1 MTFDDVLAA
10 DCVVV
15 GTGVAGLTTA
25 LSMPSLE
32 VVLVTKTELGG
43 GSTWWAQGG
52 IAAPVSAEDSPARH
66 AADTIAVGGG
76 LNDPQ
81 AVGALAGNA
90 AAGIAHLRQRGARFD
105 TEPDGDLL
113 LGREAGH
120 SVRRILHAD
129 GDATG
134 AEVSRALVEATR
146 AAPHIRLLE
155 RVFVVDL
162 VRAGGTVVGVT
173 ARGTRGE
180 RILIRAGAVV
190 LATGGLGRVY
200 SNTTNPAEV
209 TGDGLAMARRAGAA
223 VADVEF
229 VQFHPTALASG
240 RDPMP
245 LLTEALRG
253 EGAMLVDDEGSRFMV
268 GEHRDAEL
276 APRDVVARA
285 VWRRLMAGRKVF
297 LDARTAVGSEFP
309 ERFPTVFKECMDEGI
324 DPRHTPIPAEPAAHY
339 HMGGIA
345 VDLAGRS
352 SLPGLWSVGE
362 ACRSGVHGANRL
374 ASNSLLEGLVFGE
387 AVAADIV
394 SLEVH
399 APSSVDAPDSGI
411 TPEVDSS
418 GIAELRRLM
427 WEKVGVV
434 RDRSGLVAAR
444 RRMKALAD
452 SMPPGPSEPRNMIEA
467 SQLIATSALART
479 ESRGAHHR
487 ADFPE
492 LDPAWDH
499 SLIYR

>member
-1 MTFDDVLAA
+1 MTFDEVLSA

-25 LSMPSLE
+25 LSMPSRD
-32 VVLVTKTELGG
+32 VVLITKTELGG

-52 IAAPVSAEDSPARH
+52 IAVPVSPEDSPARH

-76 LNDPQ
+76 LNDPE
-81 AVGALAGNA
+81 AVGALAGHA
-90 AAGIAHLRQRGARFD
+90 VEGIAHLRQRGAIFD
-105 TEPDGDLL
+105 TEPDGDLI

-120 SVRRILHAD
+120 SVRRIIHAD

-134 AEVSRALVEATR
+134 AEVSRALVEATKV
-146 AAPHIRLLE
+146 ASHIRLLE
-155 RVFVVDL
+155 RVFVTDL
-162 VRAGGTVVGVT
+162 VVDGGIVTGVTGRGPAGG
-173 ARGTRGE
+173 
-180 RILIRAGAVV
+180 RILIRSGAVV

-200 SNTTNPAEV
+200 ANTTNPVEV
-209 TGDGLAMARRAGAA
+209 TGDGLAMARRAGVA

-229 VQFHPTALASG
+229 MQFHPTALASG
-240 RDPMP
+240 KDPMP

-253 EGAMLVDDEGSRFMV
+253 EGAVLIDDEGTRFMV
-268 GEHRDAEL
+268 DEHRDAEL

-297 LDARTAVGSEFP
+297 LDARTAVGAGFP

-324 DPRHTPIPAEPAAHY
+324 DPRISPIPAEPAAHY

-345 VDLAGRS
+345 VDLSGRS

-362 ACRSGVHGANRL
+362 ASRSGVHGANRL

-394 SLEVH
+394 HVARKAPAEV
-399 APSSVDAPDSGI
+399 AAKDPGPVPDLDPSVVAQG
-411 TPEVDSS
+411 
-418 GIAELRRLM
+418 RRLM

-434 RDRSGLVAAR
+434 RDRTGLVAAR
-444 RRMKALAD
+444 RALAAIAEA
-452 SMPPGPSEPRNMIEA
+452 MPPAPSEERNMVEA
-467 SQLIATSALART
+467 SAMIATSALART

-487 ADFPE
+487 TDFPE
-492 LDPAWDH
+492 LDPSWDH
-499 SLIYR
+499 SLVYT

>member
-1 MTFDDVLAA
+1 MTFDQVLGA

-25 LSMPSLE
+25 LSMPSLD

-52 IAAPVSAEDSPARH
+52 IAVPVSPEDSPAQH
-66 AADTIAVGGG
+66 AADTIAVGAG
-76 LNDPQ
+76 LNDPI

-90 AAGIAHLRQRGARFD
+90 VEGIAHLRERGARFD

-120 SVRRILHAD
+120 SVRRIVHTD

-146 AAPHIRLLE
+146 RASHVRLLE
-155 RVFVVDL
+155 RFFVTDLVVD
-162 VRAGGTVVGVT
+162 AGMVVGVT
-173 ARGTRGE
+173 ARGPSGE
-180 RILIRAGAVV
+180 RLLIRSASVV

-200 SNTTNPAEV
+200 VNTTNPSEV

-253 EGAMLVDDEGSRFMV
+253 EGAVLVDDEGVRFMIA
-268 GEHRDAEL
+268 EHRDAEL
-276 APRDVVARA
+276 APRDIVARA

-297 LDARTAVGSEFP
+297 LDAIDAVGDRFP
-309 ERFPTVFKECMDEGI
+309 DRFPTVFKECMDEGI
-324 DPRHTPIPAEPAAHY
+324 DPRRALIPAEPAAHY

-352 SLPGLWSVGE
+352 SLRGLWSVGE
-362 ACRSGVHGANRL
+362 ASRSGVHGANRL

-394 SLEVH
+394 SLAVK
-399 APSSVDAPDSGI
+399 APVSVDAPDPGAE
-411 TPEVDSS
+411 PEVDPVA
-418 GIAELRRLM
+418 IADLRRVM

-434 RDRSGLVAAR
+434 RDREGLVAAR
-444 RRMKALAD
+444 QEIDRLLG
-452 SMPPGPSEPRNMIEA
+452 SVPQEPSEGRNMLEA
-467 SQLIATSALART
+467 SSLIATSALART

-487 ADFPE
+487 SDFPDR
-492 LDPAWDH
+492 DPAWDH
-499 SLIYR
+499 SLVYT

>member
-1 MTFDDVLAA
+1 MTFDKVLSA

-15 GTGVAGLTTA
+15 GTGIAGLTTA
-25 LSMPSLE
+25 LSMPSLD

-52 IAAPVSAEDSPARH
+52 IAVSVSPEDSPARH

-76 LNDPQ
+76 LNDAE
-81 AVGALAGNA
+81 AVGALAGHA
-90 AAGIAHLRQRGARFD
+90 AEGIAHLRQRGARFD
-105 TEPDGDLL
+105 TEPDGDLM

-120 SVRRILHAD
+120 SVRRIVHAD

-134 AEVSRALVEATR
+134 AEVSRALVESTR
-146 AAPHIRLLE
+146 SASHIRLLE
-155 RVFVVDL
+155 RVFVTDL
-162 VRAGGTVVGVT
+162 VVDGGAVRGIT
-173 ARGTRGE
+173 ARGPGGE
-180 RILIRAGAVV
+180 RLLIRSGAVV

-200 SNTTNPAEV
+200 ANTTNPVEV

-229 VQFHPTALASG
+229 LQFHPTALASG

-253 EGAMLVDDEGSRFMV
+253 EGATLIDDEGARFMV
-268 GEHRDAEL
+268 GKHRDAEL

-297 LDARTAVGSEFP
+297 LDARTVGERFP
-309 ERFPTVFKECMDEGI
+309 DRFPTVFKECMDDGI
-324 DPRHTPIPAEPAAHY
+324 DPRTTPIPAEPAAHY

-345 VDLAGRS
+345 VDLSGRAS
-352 SLPGLWSVGE
+352 VPGLWSVGE
-362 ACRSGVHGANRL
+362 ASRSGVHGANRL

-387 AVAADIV
+387 AVAADV
-394 SLEVH
+394 VALGAEAPVVLE
-399 APSSVDAPDSGI
+399 APDPGPV
-411 TPEVDSS
+411 PEVDPAAVAS
-418 GIAELRRLM
+418 LRRLM

-434 RDRSGLVAAR
+434 RDRIGLVAAR
-444 RRMKALAD
+444 RELATLAG
-452 SMPPGPSEPRNMIEA
+452 SIPPAPSEGRNMIEA
-467 SQLIATSALART
+467 SAMIATSALART

-487 ADFPE
+487 SDFPE
-492 LDPAWDH
+492 SDPAWNH
-499 SLIYR
+499 SLVFT

>member
-1 MTFDDVLAA
+1 MTFDEVLGA
-10 DCVVV
+10 DCIVV

-25 LSMPSLE
+25 LSMPSLD
-32 VVLVTKTELGG
+32 VILVTKTELGG

-52 IAAPVSAEDSPARH
+52 IAVAVSAEDSPARH

-81 AVGALAGNA
+81 AVGALAGHA
-90 AAGIAHLRQRGARFD
+90 VEGVAHLRQRGARFD
-105 TEPDGDLL
+105 TEPDGDLI

-120 SVRRILHAD
+120 SVRRIVHSD

-134 AEVSRALVEATR
+134 AEVSRALVASTKG
-146 AAPHIRLLE
+146 ASHIRLLE
-155 RVFVVDL
+155 RVFVTDL
-162 VRAGGTVVGVT
+162 VVDGGVVKGVT
-173 ARGTRGE
+173 ARGPGGE
-180 RILIRAGAVV
+180 RLLIRSGSVV

-200 SNTTNPAEV
+200 VNTTNPVEV
-209 TGDGLAMARRAGAA
+209 TGDGLAIARRAGAA

-253 EGAMLVDDEGSRFMV
+253 EGATLVDDEGTRFMLE
-268 GEHRDAEL
+268 EHADAEL
-276 APRDVVARA
+276 APRDIVARA

-297 LDARTAVGSEFP
+297 LDATEAVGTRFP
-309 ERFPTVFKECMDEGI
+309 ARFPTVFKECMDDGI
-324 DPRHTPIPAEPAAHY
+324 DPRISVIPAEPAAHY

-345 VDLAGRS
+345 VDLTGRS

-362 ACRSGVHGANRL
+362 ASRSGVHGANRL

-394 SLEVH
+394 ALGSEVPVSLG
-399 APSSVDAPDSGI
+399 AADPGPA
-411 TPEVDSS
+411 PEVDPLV
-418 GIAELRRLM
+418 IADLRRLM

-434 RDRSGLVAAR
+434 RERAGLVAAR
-444 RRMKALAD
+444 RRIGEIAAAID
-452 SMPPGPSEPRNMIEA
+452 PAPSEGRNMVEA
-467 SQLIATSALART
+467 AGMIATSALART

-487 ADFPE
+487 ADFPD
-492 LDPAWDH
+492 LDHAWDH
-499 SLIYR
+499 SLVYT